1 MKIRTYPLG
10 NKYSCTHTLP
20 ISVAINYSS
29 ISLIMGFLFGRFCS
43 FILFSNLSH
52 HHHLP
57 WLIEVEE
64 GTFCYIT
71 NSDWANAGQL
81 LRTSTTKWHDMLRT
95 KPGLLFLDEK
105 ILLYIEEQWQRGRL
119 WEINSSPL
127 ILNGIKSSWWVS
139 LYQVR
144 LMQSGRR
151 QTLMC
156 EGGLITETKTKVK
169 QIPYNVEKCLF
180 CFWGMTNLKEWHKH

>member
-1 MKIRTYPLG
+1 
-10 NKYSCTHTLP
+10 
-20 ISVAINYSS
+20 
-29 ISLIMGFLFGRFCS
+29 MGFLFGRFCS

-156 EGGLITETKTKVK
+156 VGGLITETIWSNVKKSNKVNVMWRSVCSASGGWQIWRNDINTKHCNIIKTL
-169 QIPYNVEKCLF
+169 CSSAGA
-180 CFWGMTNLKEWHKH
+180 W